1 MYSNNLF
8 NLVDEYWD
16 AGQQQFTLDPED
28 EILAACL
35 ITHAGQIVNPTIKER
50 YD

>member
-16 AGQQQFTLDPED
+16 AEQKHFALDLD
-28 EILAACL
+28 DDILSGCL
-35 ITHAGQIVNPTIKER
+35 ITHAGEIVNPTIKAH
-50 YD
+50 YA

>member
-16 AGQQQFTLDPED
+16 AEQKGFVLDLED
-28 EILAACL
+28 EIIAGCL
-35 ITHAGQIVNPTIKER
+35 ITHAGEIVNPVIEKQ
-50 YD
+50 YA